1 MSKKINELTQR
12 VINLQNQQYNFVP
25 DSCPDGITFDML
37 KEEVRPETQYKD
49 SKETRDILW
58 KTYYIVCLSPDPFG
72 FYIEKKN
79 IQNMNSDTTIP
90 WYTMPSKN
98 ISSDIK

>member
-1 MSKKINELTQR
+1 LLIYNNVQRKINELTQR

-58 KTYYIVCLSPDPFG
+58 KPIYCMSFTRSIWILYR
-72 FYIEKKN
+72 KK
-79 IQNMNSDTTIP
+79 
-90 WYTMPSKN
+90 K
-98 ISSDIK
+98 